1 MSKKADGWSVAK
13 AHDRPNRVFLK
24 CVTMD
29 FEYSKSYT
37 KEAHGF
43 CGGPFSTKNMI
54 SFPEV
59 QA

>member
-1 MSKKADGWSVAK
+1 
-13 AHDRPNRVFLK
+13 LK
-24 CVTMD
+24 RVTMD

-37 KEAHGF
+37 KEAHGL
-43 CGGPFSTKNMI
+43 CGAPFSTKNMI